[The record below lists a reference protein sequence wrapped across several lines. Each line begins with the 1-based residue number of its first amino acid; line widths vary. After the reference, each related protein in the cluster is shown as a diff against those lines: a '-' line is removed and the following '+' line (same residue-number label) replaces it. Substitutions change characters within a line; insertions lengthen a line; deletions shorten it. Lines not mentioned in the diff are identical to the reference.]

1 MRVAALTYPAFF
13 ISWGGFEWKR
23 TIVPLVQLI
32 LFGMGMTLTF
42 EDFRRVLEMPK
53 AVFIG
58 FGLQYTVMPVLGFSF
73 ARLFGLEGEVAAGLV
88 LIGSCP
94 GGVASN
100 VMAFLARA
108 NVPLS
113 VTMTACS
120 TLLSPL
126 MTPLAM
132 KLLAGRY
139 VPIAALPMM
148 GSILKMVILPLVVGI
163 LVHRYLPR
171 LAVRL
176 VKILPL
182 LAMLSIA
189 LIIAITIALSRDDLL
204 RVGLALFGAAACH
217 NTAGYLLG
225 FHTARMLR
233 LSGRDCRTVALEVG
247 MQNGG
252 MATGLAFDVLQ
263 SARAAMGS
271 ATFGPWSAITASVLA
286 SWWRKKAAAESARNR
301 KRKAMDR
308 KRLSGMIPPIVVPFD
323 AAGELDEAALRSE
336 IKYLCGTGIDGISSG
351 GSTGEGALL
360 SDAELLRCLEV
371 IGEENVSRIP
381 VYAGIIRNLTRNVIP
396 CRTGG
401 QSGRGGRPAG
411 DAGILSRSDRRGEF
425 RVFCEI
431 SEAVKLPVIIYNV
444 VPTNILNPA
453 LFYRLVELEWIWE
466 SNRSI
471 PSKWRKWPVRAT
483 TTSIALATRCF
494 TAPMSPAPAAR
505 SRP

>member
-1 MRVAALTYPAFF
+1 VPPHIGIPLVVACAALAVLARRFRWLHGLGFTFSVFAFGAAALTYPAVF

-53 AVFIG
+53 AVVIG

-73 ARLFGLEGEVAAGLV
+73 ARLFGLESEVAAGLV

-148 GSILKMVILPLVVGI
+148 WSILKMVILPLVIGI
-163 LVHRYLPR
+163 LIHRYLPR
-171 LAVRL
+171 VAGAL
-176 VKILPL
+176 VKVLPF
-182 LAMLSIA
+182 LAMLSICI
-189 LIIAITIALSRDDLL
+189 IIAITIALSRDDLL

-217 NTAGYLLG
+217 NAAGYLLG
-225 FHTARMLR
+225 YNAARMLR
-233 LSGRDCRTVALEVG
+233 LGRRDCRTVAIEVG

-252 MATGLAFDVLQ
+252 MATGLAFDVFQ

-286 SWWRKKAAAESARNR
+286 SWWRREPAEDTSPDEDGTAR
-301 KRKAMDR
+301 
-308 KRLSGMIPPIVVPFD
+308 
-323 AAGELDEAALRSE
+323 EEA
-336 IKYLCGTGIDGISSG
+336 
-351 GSTGEGALL
+351 
-360 SDAELLRCLEV
+360 
-371 IGEENVSRIP
+371 
-381 VYAGIIRNLTRNVIP
+381 
-396 CRTGG
+396 
-401 QSGRGGRPAG
+401 
-411 DAGILSRSDRRGEF
+411 
-425 RVFCEI
+425 
-431 SEAVKLPVIIYNV
+431 
-444 VPTNILNPA
+444 
-453 LFYRLVELEWIWE
+453 
-466 SNRSI
+466 
-471 PSKWRKWPVRAT
+471 
-483 TTSIALATRCF
+483 
-494 TAPMSPAPAAR
+494 
-505 SRP
+505 